1 MEISIAVEAMKLA
14 GINCEYKNDSL
25 IEINSITV
33 YIVGNLAQFGTY
45 KFRYSDIYDFCCC
58 LDQSGLLCLS
68 LDKKHSIRKCY
79 EKLDSLAS
87 APKVKL

>member
-1 MEISIAVEAMKLA
+1 MIESLHLA
-14 GINCEYKNDSL
+14 GIDAEYQNDNL
-25 IEINSITV
+25 VVINGISV
-33 YIVGNLAQFGTY
+33 YISGNLASFGTY
-45 KFRYSDIYDFCCC
+45 KFRYSDIYDFLCC